1 MASSGVSQSTS
12 HQASAEFTDYQKTP
26 NITMPSPHFL
36 RAEVHT
42 TNGEFTLSPLTVQY
56 TTNEELTPSPLTVQ
70 QQPLL
75 QQNHIAAINQLR
87 MGENYELAISCL
99 EMLVYRDYIGFY
111 LRGWLKFQYARS
123 FPRIMTTMRVNQ
135 PGCCCYQPPPTI
147 VPVEDYA
154 ATASKRNNLLRGCC
168 EDLVYAFAASAD
180 IAGVDVKIRSDI
192 AFSVAVVSQQL
203 DDEKK
208 IRAYVE
214 RAVELNPDNMDAKEA
229 HVMHKTSIHNVG
241 VYTTTNVKTI
251 ASATSSVTNR
261 Y

>member
-1 MASSGVSQSTS
+1 MAYSSGYVSQSTS
-12 HQASAEFTDYQKTP
+12 HKASAEFTDYQKTP
-26 NITMPSPHFL
+26 NITMPSPRFL
-36 RAEVHT
+36 QAEVHT
-42 TNGEFTLSPLTVQY
+42 ING
-56 TTNEELTPSPLTVQ
+56 ELTPSPLTVQ

-87 MGENYELAISCL
+87 MGENYELAIASL

-123 FPRIMTTMRVNQ
+123 FPKIMTTMRVPQ
-135 PGCCCYQPPPTI
+135 PGCCCNQPPPKI
-147 VPVEDYA
+147 VPVEDHA
-154 ATASKRNNLLRGCC
+154 ATNSKRNYLVRGCC
-168 EDLVYAFAASAD
+168 EDLIYAFAASAD

-229 HVMHKTSIHNVG
+229 HVMHRTSIHNVG
-241 VYTTTNVKTI
+241 VYTSTNVTTI
-251 ASATSSVTNR
+251 ATATATSSSRSSASVTNNF
-261 Y
+261 

>member
-1 MASSGVSQSTS
+1 MASASGYVSQSTS
-12 HQASAEFTDYQKTP
+12 HQSSAEFTDYQKTP
-26 NITMPSPHFL
+26 NITMPSPRFL

-42 TNGEFTLSPLTVQY
+42 MNG
-56 TTNEELTPSPLTVQ
+56 ELTPSPLTVQ

-111 LRGWLKFQYARS
+111 LRGWLKFQYAIS
-123 FPRIMTTMRVNQ
+123 FPKIMTTMKVNP
-135 PGCCCYQPPPTI
+135 PGFCCYQPPPKI
-147 VPVEDYA
+147 VPIEDKA
-154 ATASKRNNLLRGCC
+154 ATGSKRNNLFRGCC
-168 EDLVYAFAASAD
+168 EDLIYAFSASAD

-241 VYTTTNVKTI
+241 VYTSTNVTTTAI
-251 ASATSSVTNR
+251 ANSSASSSSSASVQNH